1 MDKFITGKTLEDA
14 LEAACIELNLKR
26 EEFTYEIIDYPN
38 KGFLGIGAKHAK
50 IKVIYQI
57 SPQEYIKQYIKGLFD
72 IFKINNYEMK
82 IDFAED
88 KHINIQIDGE
98 DASVLTNKQSDAVE
112 SLQLLLAMTINKL
125 CNEHYKIS
133 LNVNDFREKSILR
146 IEALSVK
153 TANLVLKTHKRI
165 VLNPMSA
172 YQRRIV
178 HAKLQDFNN
187 ITTYSVGEEPNRKVI
202 VAYQGPGGYQKSYQ
216 KPINRTNTTTVNGN
230 TNTNLNNTKA
240 DELPFTNTNT
250 SASANGPK
258 PYTQRQNSPRPYQA
272 NSNYQKSGNSK
283 PYTQRPYNPRPN
295 TNTVNKE
302 TNNPVKKEDSEKKP
316 E

>member
-1 MDKFITGKTLEDA
+1 MDKFITGKTLE
-14 LEAACIELNLKR
+14 EAIDTACVELNLKK
-26 EEFTYEIIDYPN
+26 EDFTYEIIEYPN
-38 KGFLGIGAKHAK
+38 KGFLGIGAKPAK
-50 IKVIYQI
+50 IKVIYQV
-57 SPQEYIKQYIKGLFD
+57 SPEEYIKQYIKGIFD
-72 IFKINNYEMK
+72 IMKINNYEMK
-82 IDFAED
+82 IEFAED

-98 DASVLTNKQSDAVE
+98 EASVLTGKQSDAVE
-112 SLQLLLAMTINKL
+112 SLQLILAMTINKL

-153 TANLVLKTHKRI
+153 TANQVLKTHKRV

-202 VAYQGPGGYQKSYQ
+202 IAYQGPGGYQKSYQ
-216 KPINRTNTTTVNGN
+216 KPFNKQNSGNGSN
-230 TNTNLNNTKA
+230 PNGAKP
-240 DELPFTNTNT
+240 DELPFANTNT
-250 SASANGPK
+250 SPNGQK
-258 PYTQRQNSPRPYQA
+258 TARPYQKQ
-272 NSNYQKSGNSK
+272 SGPRPNYQKAGSSK
-283 PYTQRPYNPRPN
+283 PYTPRPYNPRPN

-302 TNNPVKKEDSEKKP
+302 TNTPAKKEETSEKKP